1 VKPGQIAGAVAGQ
14 AQAPEPEPTAAQP
27 QSAAGLQAAT
37 ALIHHPYQPPAGFEA
52 LPPGVF
58 KASTVFFPNVAALR
72 ARQWK
77 DKSGYTYGLHG
88 TPTTFTLEERLAS
101 LEGGAHCLLCP
112 SGLSALALV
121 NLAFLQ
127 AGDEVLLP
135 DNAYG
140 PSKELAQAELR
151 AYGISH
157 RVYDPMQP
165 ADLAAQIGPATRLV
179 WLEVPGSVTLEYPD
193 LPALMQVL
201 QAANAARAGRSR
213 EAATP
218 ARPIL
223 SALDHTWGAGIAF
236 CGFDFGVD
244 VVLQALTKYPSGGAD
259 VLMGSVVT
267 RAAALHRQLLHT
279 HMRLGLGVGANDA
292 ELVLRG
298 LHTLHLRYSAQD
310 ASTRTLAHWLQG
322 QRGVAQVLHPA
333 LPGSPGHAHWQ
344 RDARGAACLLS
355 LLWQPHIRPEQI
367 DAFCDRLR
375 LFRIGY
381 SWGGP
386 VSLCVPYDLPA
397 MRSRTW
403 PRRPTSSAGPAAHS
417 PALSSQVQQAHQ
429 AHQTQA
435 EAPYGPRLV
444 RLAIGLE
451 NVADLQADLA
461 QALAT
466 LDW

>member
-1 VKPGQIAGAVAGQ
+1 MKPGQIAEQVRVEDPA
-14 AQAPEPEPTAAQP
+14 EELP
-27 QSAAGLQAAT
+27 QSGVGLQAAT
-37 ALIHHPYQPPAGFEA
+37 ALIHHPYQPPAGFDA

-201 QAANAARAGRSR
+201 QAANAARAGQGSGQGCGGSSGLAGGRGGDQAT
-213 EAATP
+213 AATQHSLAAAP
-218 ARPIL
+218 PRPIL

-298 LHTLHLRYSAQD
+298 LHTLHLRYRAQD
-310 ASTRTLAHWLQG
+310 ATTRTLAHWLQG

-344 RDARGAACLLS
+344 RDAHGAACLLS

-403 PRRPTSSAGPAAHS
+403 PPRPSPAGPQPPAH
-417 PALSSQVQQAHQ
+417 
-429 AHQTQA
+429 
-435 EAPYGPRLV
+435 GPRLV

-451 NVADLQADLA
+451 DVADLQADLA
-461 QALAT
+461 QALAA